1 MCSWFKFNNL
11 EEALGMALKCY
22 TSVLKRLKLEV
33 RKFWDLIP
41 MLVGVTA
48 ERKNCQGAFL
58 PGGTE
63 FIQNFQKGETY
74 LIGENFVGK
83 KLLLGKIFV
92 T

>member
-1 MCSWFKFNNL
+1 
-11 EEALGMALKCY
+11 
-22 TSVLKRLKLEV
+22 
-33 RKFWDLIP
+33 

-74 LIGENFVGK
+74 LIGENLVGK